1 MSHQS
6 VSDRLAHSPAL
17 LGDFGITLLSFLALV
32 AAVVPGCLLGRML
45 AWDLGPLL
53 IQFPCL
59 GAFVFM
65 IAEICAPGR
74 RITGRKRL
82 LAPGLLGFMVLLVY
96 VDPFQWIDDSQDLL
110 RSIALLVP
118 VVVGFMIFV
127 RREQVLA
134 AIGAWFFLFGSLA
147 VLGFNVVNW
156 SRGVGFLMKWIS

>member
-1 MSHQS
+1 MSIE
-6 VSDRLAHSPAL
+6 SDRLAYSPAL
-17 LGDFGITLLSFLALV
+17 FGDFGITLLSFLALL

-59 GAFVFM
+59 GAFVFV
-65 IAEICAPGR
+65 IAEICAPGP

-82 LAPGLLGFMVLLVY
+82 LAPGLLGCMAILVY
-96 VDPFQWIDDSQDLL
+96 VDPFQMLNDSKDLL

-147 VLGFNVVNW
+147 ILGYNVVHW
-156 SRGVGFLMKWIS
+156 FSGVGFLTKWIS